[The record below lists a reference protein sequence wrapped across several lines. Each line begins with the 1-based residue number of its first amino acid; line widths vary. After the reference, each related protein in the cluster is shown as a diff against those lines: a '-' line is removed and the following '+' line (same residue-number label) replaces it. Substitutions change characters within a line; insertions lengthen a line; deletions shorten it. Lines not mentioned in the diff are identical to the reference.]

1 MNFENFSKA
10 VAVQYNKLISMGELF
25 YVEMERDELFGVY
38 LSSFPAGTNN
48 IYKTRLEYDCNC
60 CKQFI
65 RNTGHVVAIKDG
77 VVHTLWDVSL
87 VDIEPNFQIVAD
99 ACAAHVKSK
108 AIAGIF
114 RSDVK
119 RIGTPSNFDNDGNK
133 WNHFSYDLPKEFI
146 VAKDESLAQFKG
158 KTQTN
163 KELLERGVK
172 EIQQESCETVHD
184 LIKQNS
190 LYRGEEHLQTV
201 KLAVDCIKEFKKA
214 KDKSMWLWVKSAGLG
229 MASRFKNSVIG
240 TLLVDLSTNVELE
253 DAVKMFES
261 KVAPQNYK
269 RPTALVT
276 QKMIDQAATKIEAL
290 GLSDSIARRCA
301 TAEDLTINN
310 VLFADRSTKPKMTG
324 GLLADLAPTA
334 SSNAKFD
341 KVQEVTI
348 EEFIKNIVPTATSL
362 EVQVSNK
369 QLNNFVTLVAPVHT
383 DSAKLFKWDNNFSWS
398 YSGEVADSMKERVKA
413 AGGRVD
419 GVLRF
424 THSWNHRNDN
434 QSLMDLHVFFPNS
447 GYTQV
452 GGQEIHDRYP
462 NGRRVGWNHRK
473 DPTSGAIQDVD
484 YVDQAPA
491 GYIPIENI
499 SFPSLKGMPE
509 GTYILKIHNWSLRGI
524 TKGGFKAEVEFGNQ
538 LFQYEYNKPL
548 KNKEWITVAEVTL
561 TNGEFTIKHC
571 LDTNTTPK
579 QVWNVQTNT
588 WLKVNMLL
596 NSPNHWDGNSTGN
609 KHWFFILDKCKNPD
623 SVRGFYNEFLRDDL
637 TEHRKVFEL
646 LSAKFKAESSDNQLS
661 GVGFS
666 STLDN
671 TLLCKV
677 GGAFERVIKIKF

>member
-25 YVEMERDELFGVY
+25 YVEMERDELFGIY

-87 VDIEPNFQIVAD
+87 GDIEPNFQIVAD

-276 QKMIDQAATKIEAL
+276 QKMIDQAAAKIETL

-310 VLFADRSTKPKMTG
+310 VLFADRPTKPKMTG

-334 SSNAKFD
+334 SSKAKFD

-413 AGGRVD
+413 AGGNVE

-424 THSWNHRNDN
+424 SIQWNEKGGNRNDFDAHCIEPGGN
-434 QSLMDLHVFFPNS
+434 HICFSNKGHRHRSS
-447 GYTQV
+447 GML
-452 GGQEIHDRYP
+452 
-462 NGRRVGWNHRK
+462 
-473 DPTSGAIQDVD
+473 DVD
-484 YVDQAPA
+484 IIDPGSNIAV
-491 GYIPIENI
+491 ENI
-499 SFPSLKGMPE
+499 IYTDTRSMPE
-509 GTYILKIHNWSLRGI
+509 GVYTFYVNNYNDRGGVGFDAEI
-524 TKGGFKAEVEFGNQ
+524 EFDGTVFPISYTKKMRTGENVV
-538 LFQYEYNKPL
+538 
-548 KNKEWITVAEVTL
+548 VAEVKYTKKDGFKMITDL
-561 TNGEFTIKHC
+561 SG
-571 LDTNTTPK
+571 TTQTK
-579 QVWNVQTNT
+579 DVWNVQTNT